1 MGRFGKPSRAHPVQL
16 AIIRQPPL
24 ARTNLDKSDASYKLT
39 FGFSGLAYH
48 LEVSILGGSPR
59 LKRGASISSTRPIRF
74 HLSTLYCDQRGINLR
89 NQLAHGLA
97 DVGMLHMGVANWVVH
112 SVLLLGCLRLGAK

>member
-1 MGRFGKPSRAHPVQL
+1 MGHFGKPSRAHPVQL

-59 LKRGASISSTRPIRF
+59 LKRGGVYIFYSPNQVSLKHALLRPAWYQPTKSIGARSGG
-74 HLSTLYCDQRGINLR
+74 CGDA
-89 NQLAHGLA
+89 AHG
-97 DVGMLHMGVANWVVH
+97 
-112 SVLLLGCLRLGAK
+112 GC